1 MSKRQRC
8 DLHPSVSNPPSPAF
22 FSDPKSSPRAGW
34 ILEEKR
40 WSCSFRTAPCQ
51 EG

>member
-8 DLHPSVSNPPSPAF
+8 DLHPSVFNPPSPAF
-22 FSDPKSSPRAGW
+22 ISDPKSSPRAGW